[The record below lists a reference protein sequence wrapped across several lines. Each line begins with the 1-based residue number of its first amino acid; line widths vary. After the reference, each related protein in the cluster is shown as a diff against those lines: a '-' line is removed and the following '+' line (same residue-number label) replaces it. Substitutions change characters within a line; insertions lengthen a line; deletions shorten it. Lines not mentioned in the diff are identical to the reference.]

1 MATIWSLSKKDA
13 GYGPAPMPEVRCD
26 HCKYMFPPFGLG
38 GCRLVRGV
46 ISGSSSCKEFVP
58 RHPAPKDSDG

>member
-1 MATIWSLSKKDA
+1 MKIWGLSKKA
-13 GYGPAPMPEVRCD
+13 ANYELAATPEARCD

-58 RHPAPKDSDG
+58 RRPAPANPDG

>member
-1 MATIWSLSKKDA
+1 MASIWSLSKKDA
-13 GYGPAPMPEVRCD
+13 GYGPALTPEVRCD

-46 ISGSSSCKEFVP
+46 ISGSSSCREFVP
-58 RHPAPKDSDG
+58 RHPAPGNPDG